1 METILLWLL
10 AGALVLLGIAGVVL
24 PALPGPALVFLGLL
38 LGAWIDDFAKIGGAT
53 VALLGALAALAWLID
68 FVAASLGAKRVGA
81 STLAVVGAALGT
93 VAGLFFGL
101 LGLLLGPLVGA
112 VGGELLSGRASHQ
125 AARAGV
131 ATWIGLIAG
140 VAVKLALAFT
150 MIGVFALA
158 YFV

>member
-10 AGALVLLGIAGVVL
+10 AGVLVLLGIAGVIL

-38 LGAWIDDFAKIGGAT
+38 LGAWIDGFTRIGGAT

-93 VAGLFFGL
+93 VAGLFFGFV
-101 LGLLLGPLVGA
+101 GLLVGPLVGA
-112 VGGELLSGRASHQ
+112 IGGELLAGRASHQ

-150 MIGVFALA
+150 MIGVFAFA